1 MNCIEFLHPTCAS
14 SPCHVTPGIRCHF
27 YWSHCLPTITRAS
40 WSPPSPYWGT
50 ATVVG
55 SAPAQN
61 GAINVENPRKST
73 MSMDV
78 PCLCSAKRVHIYNH
92 HPGIP
97 SQKWASTP
105 RSTSGTCPGGAWG
118 LHGFQSLTHIHRKFM
133 KIQTI

>member
-1 MNCIEFLHPTCAS
+1 MCFKSMSCNPRDQMPFLLVPLS
-14 SPCHVTPGIRCHF
+14 S
-27 YWSHCLPTITRAS
+27 TITRAS